1 MTVYLP
7 LVFFLIILGVMLLRR
22 PGREPDVSREASQQI
37 ANLSERIRTLEAIIT
52 DRDRQLRKDIDGLS

>member
-22 PGREPDVSREASQQI
+22 RGREPDVPREASQQI